1 MSLWPQNGATGVC
14 FRLCGNKITGSF
26 VAVAY
31 HDATVEPVACRLAL
45 VKVGDYFDARSKS

>member
-1 MSLWPQNGATGVC
+1 VC